1 MARLRAAESIG
12 RPLGDDRFLSP
23 HRATDRAIP
32 QAGWVT
38 VTPISRPVVKMPS
51 KCFWQRKLPTS
62 FIGRFQLPC
71 SNRARF
77 FG

>member
-1 MARLRAAESIG
+1 
-12 RPLGDDRFLSP
+12 
-23 HRATDRAIP
+23 
-32 QAGWVT
+32 

-51 KCFWQRKLPTS
+51 KVFWQRKLPTS
-62 FIGRFQLPC
+62 FIVRFQLPC